1 VVRALPTEL
10 GAEILAGYR
19 FTRHL
24 FKFEWI
30 IGGSP
35 ATQYWTDCDQDVYYG
50 GIPYL
55 SRDIR
60 FERINSS
67 MSGIDNINIEIDDT
81 DQSIKTI
88 ILAESIK
95 NKPVYVYLVA
105 LGSSDPL
112 AVTQSIEVLGLPYL
126 LFYGFCDEAARPIG
140 SQRFQ
145 IEVYNEMIK
154 WKMKTPR
161 YLCSP
166 TCQNEFKKCADK
178 VIGSDTQTYRCISD
192 VVNHALN
199 KPTTGA
205 DWDHF
210 WVFDAAG
217 GGVPWVEGVWHLSGT
232 CRYVDGTFP
241 GDDWCDKSWERCLA
255 LANTVNFDGCRWLP
269 GIQGKEILWGRN
281 RKKD

>member
-1 VVRALPTEL
+1 MRALPTEL
-10 GAEILAGYR
+10 GIEVLADYR

-24 FKFEWI
+24 FIFEWTS
-30 IGGSP
+30 G
-35 ATQYWTDCDQDVYYG
+35 TKYWTDCDQDIYYG
-50 GIPYL
+50 GNPYL

-67 MSGIDNINIEIDDT
+67 MSGIDNISIEIDDI
-81 DQSIKTI
+81 DQTIKTI

-95 NKPVYVYLVA
+95 NKSVYVYLAA
-105 LGSSDPL
+105 LD
-112 AVTQSIEVLGLPYL
+112 QSVQVLGLPYL
-126 LFYGFCDEAARPIG
+126 LFYGFCDEATRPIG

-166 TCQNEFKKCADK
+166 TCQWEFKKCADK
-178 VIGSDTQTYRCISD
+178 VLRHTGIGTYTCILD
-192 VVNHALN
+192 HVADATNR
-199 KPTTGA
+199 PTSGANWATYWSATGSGGIA
-205 DWDHF
+205 
-210 WVFDAAG
+210 WVD
-217 GGVPWVEGVWHLSGT
+217 GVWYLIGT

-241 GDDWCDKSWERCLA
+241 DDDWCEKSWERCLA
-255 LANTVNFDGCRWLP
+255 LANTINFDGCRWLP